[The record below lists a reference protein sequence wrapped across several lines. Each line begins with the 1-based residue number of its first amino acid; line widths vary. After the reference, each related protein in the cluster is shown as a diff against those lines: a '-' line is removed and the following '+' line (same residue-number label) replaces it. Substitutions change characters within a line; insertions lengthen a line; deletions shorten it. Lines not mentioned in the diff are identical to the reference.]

1 MGNNSIKYM
10 TFTVGAAL
18 VVLDEMYCESKTYL
32 SILGLLLLV
41 TGLYLISKGIGEKP
55 SIDPFA
61 VQSYDEEE

>member
-18 VVLDEMYCESKTYL
+18 VVLDEMYCEFQTYL
-32 SILGLLLLV
+32 SIVGLLLLV
-41 TGLYLISKGIGEKP
+41 TGLYLISKSIGEKP
-55 SIDPFA
+55 SIDPYA